1 MMELTK
7 KVKRLIVEVDT
18 NATQLA
24 EKIGTSQSNLSQ
36 KMKNE
41 SYSVQDLIKIA
52 EATGAKLEINFVLED
67 GTKI

>member
-1 MMELTK
+1 MELTK
-7 KVKRLIVEVDT
+7 KVKRLIIEVDM
-18 NATQLA
+18 NASQLA

-41 SYSVQDLIKIA
+41 SYNVQDLAKIA
-52 EATGAKLEINFVLED
+52 EATGTKLEINFIMED

>member
-1 MMELTK
+1 MEITK
-7 KVKRLIVEVDT
+7 KVKRLMLEEELS
-18 NATQLA
+18 ASRLA

-41 SYSVQDLIKIA
+41 SYSVADLIKIA
-52 EATGAKLEINFVLED
+52 EALNVKLEINFIMGD

>member
-1 MMELTK
+1 MEVTK
-7 KVKRLIVEVDT
+7 KVRRLLLENDL

-52 EATGAKLEINFVLED
+52 EATESTLDITFTLKD

>member
-1 MMELTK
+1 MELTK
-7 KVKRLIVEVDT
+7 KVKRLIVEMDL

-24 EKIGTSQSNLSQ
+24 DKIGTSQSNLSQ

-52 EATGAKLEINFVLED
+52 EATNSKLEINFVLED

>member
-1 MMELTK
+1 MELTK
-7 KVKRLIVEVDT
+7 KVKRLIVEVDM
-18 NATQLA
+18 NASQLA

-52 EATGAKLEINFVLED
+52 EATNTKVEINFVLED

>member
-1 MMELTK
+1 MEITK
-7 KVKRLIVEVDT
+7 KVKRLMVESDL

-24 EKIGTSQSNLSQ
+24 EKIETSQSNFSY

-41 SYSVQDLIKIA
+41 SYSVVDLIKIA
-52 EATGAKLEINFVLED
+52 EATNCTLEINFVLED

>member
-1 MMELTK
+1 MELTK
-7 KVKRLIVEVDT
+7 KVKRLIIEVDM
-18 NATQLA
+18 NASQLA

-41 SYSVQDLIKIA
+41 SYNVQDLAKIA
-52 EATGAKLEINFVLED
+52 EATGAKLEINFIMED